1 MVMVA
6 VAQSCPTLCDPA
18 DDSAPGS
25 SVYGILNPSPLPR
38 PTTCFSCVNLYEFDH
53 NSPPLTLYRDLPVG
67 QMVKE
72 SACSAGDPGS
82 ISGLEDPLEK
92 EIATHSSILDWR
104 IPWREEPGGLQSWGH
119 KESDLTEQLTPPTL

>member
-1 MVMVA
+1 MVMVV

-38 PTTCFSCVNLYEFDH
+38 PTTYFSCVNLYEFDH

-67 QMVKE
+67 QMVKNLPAVQE
-72 SACSAGDPGS
+72 TQVQSLGW
-82 ISGLEDPLEK
+82 K
-92 EIATHSSILDWR
+92 ILWR
-104 IPWREEPGGLQSWGH
+104 R
-119 KESDLTEQLTPPTL
+119 K